1 MSRPALWVREARV
14 CAPSSCSARARP
26 SCGTRAPSS
35 SSTSPNTTTTTS
47 TPSSARP
54 RWAGRGGAGRVS
66 TTATC
71 AGAALLRGARLH
83 PAALVQG
90 RGGVPLGQGGGQGQE
105 RRPLQVPPSPSS
117 LEVQTKVHPKVR
129 NHGEGPYKGLLLVES
144 GYYRFHI

>member
-1 MSRPALWVREARV
+1 MCSEQLF
-14 CAPSSCSARARP
+14 CSCPPFLRHP
-26 SCGTRAPSS
+26 GTQQQLHFTKHNYDDQYAILGK
-35 SSTSPNTTTTTS
+35 
-47 TPSSARP
+47 AKV
-54 RWAGRGGAGRVS
+54 GGSGRVS

-71 AGAALLRGARLH
+71 TGAALLRGARLH